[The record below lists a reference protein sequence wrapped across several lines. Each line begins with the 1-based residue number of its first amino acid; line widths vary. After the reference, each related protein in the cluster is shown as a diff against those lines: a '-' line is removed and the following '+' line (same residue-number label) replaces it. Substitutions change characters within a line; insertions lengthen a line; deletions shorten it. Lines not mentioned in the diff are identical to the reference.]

1 MPLDRYPV
9 RISEGP
15 FVELGFGVSM
25 ALRRLMVQLW
35 MAAGTGASRNLETD
49 AVDDL
54 YEPRTTAL
62 SKRLSIMV

>member
-1 MPLDRYPV
+1 MPLDRHPV

-25 ALRRLMVQLW
+25 SLRRLMVSSGW
-35 MAAGTGASRNLETD
+35 PPERGASRNPETD
-49 AVDDL
+49 VVDDL